1 MNLVVATGGSGSG
14 VMKADAIGR
23 IAAAQALNEPVAELY
38 GGLSVSSDILSIAGR
53 QIEPEKLVF

>member
-1 MNLVVATGGSGSG
+1 
-14 VMKADAIGR
+14 MKADAIGR